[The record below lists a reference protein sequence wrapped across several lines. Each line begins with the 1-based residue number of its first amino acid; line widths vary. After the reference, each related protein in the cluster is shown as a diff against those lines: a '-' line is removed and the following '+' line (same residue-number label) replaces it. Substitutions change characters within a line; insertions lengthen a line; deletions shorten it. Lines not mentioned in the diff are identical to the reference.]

1 LGFAAN
7 GVLLFQ
13 SEDKRL
19 EFGWDIP
26 EQSIVEQSVAGRPGL
41 QKYPVPADL
50 FAQSFSHRR
59 AESSGQKPTP
69 QADAKNRRSFGQR
82 LLYQTQLVT

>member
-7 GVLLFQ
+7 GALLFQ

-19 EFGWDIP
+19 EFSWHIP

-41 QKYPVPADL
+41 QKYPMPADL

-59 AESSGQKPTP
+59 AERSGQKPTP